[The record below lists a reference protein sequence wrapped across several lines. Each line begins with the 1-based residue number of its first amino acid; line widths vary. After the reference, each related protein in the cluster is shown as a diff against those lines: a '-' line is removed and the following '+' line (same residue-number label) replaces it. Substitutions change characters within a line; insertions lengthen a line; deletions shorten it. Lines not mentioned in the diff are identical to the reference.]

1 MPWVIQRFEERR
13 SLAFSQD
20 HAAGQMARSRNDRHE
35 PKVILLAWYGL
46 GVLAAA
52 SAFAAVNLSVLV
64 LLTEALKQSL
74 TLSDTDIGSLNG
86 LALSLTGVIATY
98 PMGMLADRVDRRV
111 LLSICVVVWSAATA
125 LCGFSHNY
133 SQLFLCAAGIA
144 TGEAVL
150 TPITYSLI
158 ADLFPRRLWM
168 SANYVFYL
176 AGVLGGSAGLVLSGL
191 AIAAVESGRH
201 HLPHMLATMEPWRLT
216 MFLVATPGPVLAVLI
231 LLIPK
236 SSAQLSVE
244 RAAKAPILA
253 YLRANARTLLG
264 VFLGFGL
271 AAGAH
276 RNIGVWASVAL
287 IRLFHESP
295 QQAGMRL
302 GLTTAAF
309 SLLGVFA
316 SSLIVRRLRTKLGEA
331 SLPLIASAAI
341 MMGALIMPIYVF
353 ATAAWEIYL
362 LNFICG
368 TAMITAI
375 SLSPSLLQRI
385 APNQFRSRVIAIGGL
400 SFYLLLSLTPVAVG
414 RLSDSIF
421 TGPKGLLSAMIAVSL
436 PCAMAGVGFLWVG
449 RTSLTAT
456 LHAAEAAD
464 A

>member
-52 SAFAAVNLSVLV
+52 SAFAAVKLSVLV

-253 YLRANARTLLG
+253 YLRANARTLLD
-264 VFLGFGL
+264 
-271 AAGAH
+271 
-276 RNIGVWASVAL
+276 NW
-287 IRLFHESP
+287 
-295 QQAGMRL
+295 
-302 GLTTAAF
+302 
-309 SLLGVFA
+309 
-316 SSLIVRRLRTKLGEA
+316 
-331 SLPLIASAAI
+331 
-341 MMGALIMPIYVF
+341 
-353 ATAAWEIYL
+353 
-362 LNFICG
+362 
-368 TAMITAI
+368 
-375 SLSPSLLQRI
+375 
-385 APNQFRSRVIAIGGL
+385 
-400 SFYLLLSLTPVAVG
+400 
-414 RLSDSIF
+414 D
-421 TGPKGLLSAMIAVSL
+421 
-436 PCAMAGVGFLWVG
+436 
-449 RTSLTAT
+449 TSLGKFVKVMPSDYAKALTDMKARAASI
-456 LHAAEAAD
+456 AAE
-464 A
+464 